1 MLVIVLAALI
11 VSACCSSREMA
22 VSRSA
27 ELRASEVRS
36 DSVKEQVVVAER
48 DTIRE
53 VTTITVRL
61 NEAGDTVRV
70 AQVTERE
77 RLRDRSRHD
86 MATYRTE
93 VRVDTVYIERRD
105 SVDVKTTNLAFPS
118 AADRWFTNGTNQSGG
133 TALHTT
139 LKWVFWIILALI
151 GLGVVLKIR
160 T

>member
-1 MLVIVLAALI
+1 MLRRMLVIVLAALI
-11 VSACCSSREMA
+11 VSACCSSRQMA

-27 ELRASEVRS
+27 ELRATEVRS

-86 MATYRTE
+86 LATYRTE

-105 SVDVKTTNLAFPS
+105 SVSSSRVQGA
-118 AADRWFTNGTNQSGG
+118 GIQSGG

-139 LKWVFWIILALI
+139 LKWIFWIIIALI
-151 GLGVVLKIR
+151 GLGVVIKIR
-160 T
+160 SR

>member
-1 MLVIVLAALI
+1 MLRRMLVIVLAALI
-11 VSACCSSREMA
+11 VSACCSSRQTA

-70 AQVTERE
+70 AQVTEKE

-105 SVDVKTTNLAFPS
+105 SVSTTN
-118 AADRWFTNGTNQSGG
+118 FTNGTNQSGG

-139 LKWVFWIILALI
+139 LKWVFWIIIGLI
-151 GLGVVLKIR
+151 GLGVVIKIR
-160 T
+160 R

>member
-1 MLVIVLAALI
+1 MLRRMLVIVLAALI
-11 VSACCSSREMA
+11 VSACCSRQMA

-27 ELRASEVRS
+27 ELRATEVRS

-86 MATYRTE
+86 LATYRTE

-105 SVDVKTTNLAFPS
+105 SVSSSKVQGA
-118 AADRWFTNGTNQSGG
+118 GIQSGG

-139 LKWVFWIILALI
+139 LKWVFWIIIGLI
-151 GLGVVLKIR
+151 GLGVVIKIR
-160 T
+160 SR

>member
-11 VSACCSSREMA
+11 VSACCSSRETA
-22 VSRSA
+22 VSRA
-27 ELRASEVRS
+27 TELRATEVRS

-77 RLRDRSRHD
+77 RLREKSRHD

-105 SVDVKTTNLAFPS
+105 SVSSSKVQGA
-118 AADRWFTNGTNQSGG
+118 GIQSGG

-139 LKWVFWIILALI
+139 LKWVFWIIIGLI
-151 GLGVVLKIR
+151 GLGVVIKIR
-160 T
+160 R

>member
-1 MLVIVLAALI
+1 M
-11 VSACCSSREMA
+11 
-22 VSRSA
+22 
-27 ELRASEVRS
+27 
-36 DSVKEQVVVAER
+36 KEQVVVAER

-61 NEAGDTVRV
+61 NEAGDTVKV

-105 SVDVKTTNLAFPS
+105 SVSSSRIPGA
-118 AADRWFTNGTNQSGG
+118 GIQSGG

-139 LKWVFWIILALI
+139 LKWVFAI
-151 GLGVVLKIR
+151 VVAVIVLVIVIKIR
-160 T
+160 SR

>member
-11 VSACCSSREMA
+11 VSACCSSRQMA

-27 ELRASEVRS
+27 ELRATEVRS

-77 RLRDRSRHD
+77 RLREKSRHD

-105 SVDVKTTNLAFPS
+105 SVSTTN
-118 AADRWFTNGTNQSGG
+118 FTNGTNQSGG

-151 GLGVVLKIR
+151 ALGVVIKIR
-160 T
+160 R

>member
-1 MLVIVLAALI
+1 MLRRMLVIVLAALI
-11 VSACCSSREMA
+11 VSACCSSRQT
-22 VSRSA
+22 
-27 ELRASEVRS
+27 VRES
-36 DSVKEQVVVAER
+36 STLAAAYEKVDSVKEQVVVAER

-86 MATYRTE
+86 LATYRTE

-105 SVDVKTTNLAFPS
+105 SVSSSRVQGA
-118 AADRWFTNGTNQSGG
+118 GIQSGG

-139 LKWVFWIILALI
+139 LKWVFWIIIGLI
-151 GLGVVLKIR
+151 GLGVVIKIR
-160 T
+160 SR

>member
-1 MLVIVLAALI
+1 MLRRMLVIVLAALI
-11 VSACCSSREMA
+11 VSACCSSRQMA
-22 VSRSA
+22 VSRA
-27 ELRASEVRS
+27 TELRASEVRS

-77 RLRDRSRHD
+77 RLREKSRHD
-86 MATYRTE
+86 MATYRTK

-105 SVDVKTTNLAFPS
+105 SVSTTN
-118 AADRWFTNGTNQSGG
+118 FTNGTNQSGG

-139 LKWVFWIILALI
+139 LKWVFWIIIGLI
-151 GLGVVLKIR
+151 GLGVVIKIR
-160 T
+160 R

>member
-11 VSACCSSREMA
+11 VSACCSSRQMA
-22 VSRSA
+22 VSRA
-27 ELRASEVRS
+27 TELRASEVRS

-77 RLRDRSRHD
+77 RLREKSRHD

-105 SVDVKTTNLAFPS
+105 SVSSSKVQGA
-118 AADRWFTNGTNQSGG
+118 GIQSGG

-151 GLGVVLKIR
+151 GLGVVIKIR
-160 T
+160 R

>member
-11 VSACCSSREMA
+11 VSACCSSRQTA
-22 VSRSA
+22 VSRA
-27 ELRASEVRS
+27 TELRASEVRS

-48 DTIRE
+48 DTVM
-53 VTTITVRL
+53 VTKTITITK
-61 NEAGDTVRV
+61 NEAGDTTFTSV
-70 AQVTERE
+70 VTEKE

-105 SVDVKTTNLAFPS
+105 SVSTTNLAFPS

-151 GLGVVLKIR
+151 GLGVVIKIR

>member
-1 MLVIVLAALI
+1 MLRRMLVIVLAALI
-11 VSACCSSREMA
+11 VSACCSSRQMA

-48 DTIRE
+48 DTVM
-53 VTTITVRL
+53 VTKTITITK
-61 NEAGDTVRV
+61 NEAGDTTFTSV
-70 AQVTERE
+70 VTEKE

-105 SVDVKTTNLAFPS
+105 SVDVKTTN
-118 AADRWFTNGTNQSGG
+118 FTNGTNKPGG
-133 TALHTT
+133 FVSA
-139 LKWVFWIILALI
+139 LKWVFWIIIGLI
-151 GLGVVLKIR
+151 GLGVVIKIR
-160 T
+160 R

>member
-1 MLVIVLAALI
+1 MLRRMLVFVLAALI
-11 VSACCSSREMA
+11 VSACCSSRQTAE
-22 VSRSA
+22 SRA
-27 ELRASEVRS
+27 TELRATEVRS

-86 MATYRTE
+86 LATYRTE

-105 SVDVKTTNLAFPS
+105 SVDVKTTN
-118 AADRWFTNGTNQSGG
+118 FTNGTNKPGG
-133 TALHTT
+133 VVSA
-139 LKWVFWIILALI
+139 LKWIFWIIIALI
-151 GLGVVLKIR
+151 GLGVVIKIR
-160 T
+160 SR

>member
-11 VSACCSSREMA
+11 VSACCSSRQMA

-27 ELRASEVRS
+27 ELRATEVRS

-77 RLRDRSRHD
+77 RLREKSRHD

-105 SVDVKTTNLAFPS
+105 SVSSSRVQGA
-118 AADRWFTNGTNQSGG
+118 GIQSGG

-139 LKWVFWIILALI
+139 LKWVFCIIIGLI
-151 GLGVVLKIR
+151 GLGVVIKIR
-160 T
+160 R

>member
-1 MLVIVLAALI
+1 MNWHQLRNALVIAVIAVS
-11 VSACCSSREMA
+11 VSACSSSKQAVRESSSLA
-22 VSRSA
+22 AAYEKV
-27 ELRASEVRS
+27 

-61 NEAGDTVRV
+61 NEAGDTVKV

-105 SVDVKTTNLAFPS
+105 SVSSSRIPGA
-118 AADRWFTNGTNQSGG
+118 GIQSGG

-139 LKWVFWIILALI
+139 LKWVFAI
-151 GLGVVLKIR
+151 VVAVIVLVIVIKIR
-160 T
+160 SR

>member
-1 MLVIVLAALI
+1 MLRRMLVIVLAALI
-11 VSACCSSREMA
+11 VSACCSSRQMA

-27 ELRASEVRS
+27 ELRATEVRS

-86 MATYRTE
+86 LATYRTE

-105 SVDVKTTNLAFPS
+105 SVSSSKVQGA
-118 AADRWFTNGTNQSGG
+118 GIQSGG

-139 LKWVFWIILALI
+139 LKWVFWIIIALI
-151 GLGVVLKIR
+151 GLGVVIKIR
-160 T
+160 SR

>member
-1 MLVIVLAALI
+1 MLRRMLVIVLAALI
-11 VSACCSSREMA
+11 VSACCSSRQTA
-22 VSRSA
+22 VSRA
-27 ELRASEVRS
+27 TELRATEVRS

-48 DTIRE
+48 DTVM
-53 VTTITVRL
+53 VTKTITITK
-61 NEAGDTVRV
+61 NEAGDTTFTSV
-70 AQVTERE
+70 VTEKE

-105 SVDVKTTNLAFPS
+105 SVDVKTTN
-118 AADRWFTNGTNQSGG
+118 FTNGTNQSGG

-151 GLGVVLKIR
+151 GLGVVIKIR
-160 T
+160 R

>member
-11 VSACCSSREMA
+11 VSACCSSRQTA

-70 AQVTERE
+70 AQVTEKE

-105 SVDVKTTNLAFPS
+105 SVSTTN
-118 AADRWFTNGTNQSGG
+118 FTNGTNQSGG

-139 LKWVFWIILALI
+139 LKWVFWIIIGLI
-151 GLGVVLKIR
+151 GLGVVIKIR
-160 T
+160 R